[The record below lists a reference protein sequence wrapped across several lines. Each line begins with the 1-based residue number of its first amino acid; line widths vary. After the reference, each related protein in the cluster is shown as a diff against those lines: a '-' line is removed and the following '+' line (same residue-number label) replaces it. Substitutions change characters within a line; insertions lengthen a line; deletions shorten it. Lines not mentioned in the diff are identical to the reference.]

1 MRIGVGIVL
10 LLDLFIRSLSIKAFF
25 TDAGVLPITVLK
37 EFNWSPAYFSFHTL
51 SGELWWQIVLF
62 IINAICIIL
71 LIVGYRTRVFTF
83 ICWVFLTSIQNR
95 NPFILQG
102 GDDLLRILL
111 FWALF
116 LPWGERYSIQKTSS
130 YKNNYFSWANIG
142 YLLLPCSIFFFSAL
156 LKTSP
161 EWRTDG
167 TAIYYALSLDQIR
180 MPLGTFIYQF
190 PTLCINH

>member
-25 TDAGVLPITVLK
+25 TDAGVLPINVLK
-37 EFNWSPAYFSFHTL
+37 EFNWSPVYFSFHTL

-116 LPWGERYSIQKTSS
+116 LPWGERYSIKKHLLTKTLFFLGKYWISS
-130 YKNNYFSWANIG
+130 SALFYFLFLRTLKNFPRMANRRNC
-142 YLLLPCSIFFFSAL
+142 YLLCA
-156 LKTSP
+156 
-161 EWRTDG
+161 
-167 TAIYYALSLDQIR
+167 
-180 MPLGTFIYQF
+180 
-190 PTLCINH
+190 